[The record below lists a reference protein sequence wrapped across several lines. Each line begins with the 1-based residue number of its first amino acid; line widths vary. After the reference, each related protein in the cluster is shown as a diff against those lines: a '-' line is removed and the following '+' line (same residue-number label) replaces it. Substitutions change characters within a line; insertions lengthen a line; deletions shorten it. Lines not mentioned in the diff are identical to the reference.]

1 MCEGRAAT
9 GDEEG
14 GHDEQQ
20 QRTRRETK
28 ALGIAKDK
36 TEPGRRDDDGDDAQA
51 TPGESGNP
59 TGTPAT
65 TCSMAWAR
73 TLASASTSA
82 STSRWART
90 GTASRCTSTGET

>member
-1 MCEGRAAT
+1 MGPIGFDVDADDRVREAFDARRGDDVREGRSAA
-9 GDEEG
+9 GDKEG

-36 TEPGRRDDDGDDAQA
+36 AEPGRHDDNGDDAPA
-51 TPGESGNP
+51 PPGESGHP

-65 TCSMAWAR
+65 TCSIA
-73 TLASASTSA
+73 
-82 STSRWART
+82 
-90 GTASRCTSTGET
+90 